1 MTLEEL
7 IDTLES
13 ANMLRIF
20 KGDEEIFVGYLA
32 LFAPEVGHTNCK
44 LYEQYKN
51 DKVIRFRAVPEITHR
66 KWKELNLMSP
76 LKPDETPDFRFQEL
90 QMKLYYTICHCGT
103 VTQELSQ
110 ETGRR
115 TAFRPIT
122 GGQETGKNQPHRKE
136 AIHEND
142 RKGTTH
148 QNPASEKN
156 VPDKGAKRET

>member
-1 MTLEEL
+1 MCNLF
-7 IDTLES
+7 LES
-13 ANMLRIF
+13 AQSREMRRKSTQEETEQRATTDTMVMVKLENIADDLKDIKRESRENRE
-20 KGDEEIFVGYLA
+20 GDENIE
-32 LFAPEVGHTNCK
+32 
-44 LYEQYKN
+44 
-51 DKVIRFRAVPEITHR
+51 RAC
-66 KWKELNLMSP
+66 
-76 LKPDETPDFRFQEL
+76 
-90 QMKLYYTICHCGT
+90 CHCGT

-142 RKGTTH
+142 RTGTTH

-156 VPDKGAKRET
+156 ASDKRAKKRDMTKRCPVCS

>member
-1 MTLEEL
+1 MSNAETLNQYIKEL
-7 IDTLES
+7 FDYWNE
-13 ANMLRIF
+13 
-20 KGDEEIFVGYLA
+20 
-32 LFAPEVGHTNCK
+32 
-44 LYEQYKN
+44 KN
-51 DKVIRFRAVPEITHR
+51 DDFEPIERAC
-66 KWKELNLMSP
+66 
-76 LKPDETPDFRFQEL
+76 
-90 QMKLYYTICHCGT
+90 CHCGT

-142 RKGTTH
+142 RTGTSH

-156 VPDKGAKRET
+156 ASDKRAKRET

>member
-1 MTLEEL
+1 MTSRRQSSERRTPLTIEISLLLSGVSVAFAIFFGICSKQRNEKKDTQEDAEQRATTDTMVMVKLENIADDL
-7 IDTLES
+7 KDIKRES
-13 ANMLRIF
+13 RENR
-20 KGDEEIFVGYLA
+20 EEM
-32 LFAPEVGHTNCK
+32 
-44 LYEQYKN
+44 
-51 DKVIRFRAVPEITHR
+51 R
-66 KWKELNLMSP
+66 
-76 LKPDETPDFRFQEL
+76 
-90 QMKLYYTICHCGT
+90 T

-122 GGQETGKNQPHRKE
+122 GGQGTGKNQPHRKE

-142 RKGTTH
+142 RTGTSH

>member
-1 MTLEEL
+1 MLLKSCRCGKLIPQSVKMCEECEQRQQSRHM
-7 IDTLES
+7 IYNNTRRDKRAAEFYVS
-13 ANMLRIF
+13 KEWRAMRERI
-20 KGDEEIFVGYLA
+20 I
-32 LFAPEVGHTNCK
+32 EVYDNVDIYA
-44 LYEQYKN
+44 LYEN
-51 DKVIRFRAVPEITHR
+51 IERAC
-66 KWKELNLMSP
+66 
-76 LKPDETPDFRFQEL
+76 
-90 QMKLYYTICHCGT
+90 CHCGT

-142 RKGTTH
+142 RTGTSH

-156 VPDKGAKRET
+156 VSDKRAKRET

>member
-1 MTLEEL
+1 MTGRIKIIRKVSSVVDGRRQQEETEFYSCWCEVKSLGTNEKYAALQTGLENTIVFETRTC
-7 IDTLES
+7 DK
-13 ANMLRIF
+13 M
-20 KGDEEIFVGYLA
+20 EEI
-32 LFAPEVGHTNCK
+32 
-44 LYEQYKN
+44 
-51 DKVIRFRAVPEITHR
+51 R
-66 KWKELNLMSP
+66 LNLKEFYAVYKAEP
-76 LKPDETPDFRFQEL
+76 CQGLIERAC
-90 QMKLYYTICHCGT
+90 CHCGT

-142 RKGTTH
+142 RTGTSH

-156 VPDKGAKRET
+156 VSDKRAKRET